1 MTPTRPTR
9 PIPTCSSQ
17 QAVTPLAS
25 LSPVPPRRRHV
36 SLSEWLER
44 EWRSLAQRPGVLDT
58 VRSWNVIAPG
68 APRIVSLDDLLRRT
82 GFRTSASAAA
92 DAVLCRLVD
101 LAATE
106 PLAARIVLQR
116 ILPGL
121 FAIAREEQQ
130 REPRTDAFDVLYAEA
145 WMSIQQYRTASRS
158 TQVAARLLSDAR
170 CRAFTNPRRRR
181 RVVEVL
187 RPPHRLEEPPPP
199 DPSPFEELT
208 TLLTDVRACGLPD
221 GDLDVVRGLLRYDSA
236 AGYAVHAKVD
246 QRTVRYRRDRSVARI
261 RKVLADTAA
270 A

>member
-1 MTPTRPTR
+1 MTQTRPTVQTC
-9 PIPTCSSQ
+9 PSPPT
-17 QAVTPLAS
+17 VTPPAS
-25 LSPVPPRRRHV
+25 LSPPPRGRRHV
-36 SLSEWLER
+36 SLSARLER
-44 EWRSLAQRPGVLDT
+44 EWRDLGSRPGVLDT
-58 VRSWNVIAPG
+58 VRSWDVIAAG
-68 APRIVSLDDLLRRT
+68 EPRIVSLDDLLRRT
-82 GFRTSASAAA
+82 GFRAAASPAA

-101 LAATE
+101 LGAAE
-106 PLAARIVLQR
+106 PLATRIVLQR

-121 FAIAREEQQ
+121 LAIAREEQA
-130 REPRTDAFDVLYAEA
+130 REPRTDAFDVLCAEA
-145 WMSIQQYRTASRS
+145 WMSIRQYRTASRP

-181 RVVEVL
+181 RVVEEL

-208 TLLTDVRACGLPD
+208 TLLTDVCACGLPD
-221 GDLDVVRGLLRYDSA
+221 GDLDVVRGLLRYDTA
-236 AGYAVHAKVD
+236 AGYALHAKVD